1 MAERI
6 WKNKRMA
13 RPSWAGVG
21 IVAALVIIY
30 VSAYA
35 SLFPIFGYAA
45 GVFYT
50 APVAA
55 AAWFFG
61 ARAGLIVGASTFPV
75 NLVLGMAV
83 ADRPLLHFVFEGGLL
98 LGSGAEVF
106 VGLMI
111 GYLRDLKVTADAE
124 LARRT
129 RAESRLRVVQRQ
141 LLNAQETERRSVARE
156 LHDDVGQ
163 DLTGLKILLQAT
175 EDQIPGTRRKAG
187 QLVDTLMEKV
197 RDLSLAL
204 RSSMLDD
211 LGLLPALQ
219 WQVKRMAS
227 ESGIRV
233 EFHHFG
239 VNGRLDSE
247 TETAAYRIVQEGL
260 TNVARHAKTSAAV
273 LTVNEMETA
282 LDITI
287 EDKGVGFDPQA
298 LTQRVSSVGLDS
310 MRESAGLLG
319 GHLSVFSVPGQ
330 GTTLKVQLPL
340 VADREGRR

>member
-1 MAERI
+1 MQRI
-6 WKNKRMA
+6 WKEGSMA
-13 RPSWAGVG
+13 RPRWAGLG
-21 IVAALVIIY
+21 IVAALATIY
-30 VSAYA
+30 VAAYP
-35 SLFPIFGYAA
+35 SLFSIFGYAA

-50 APVAA
+50 APVVA

-61 ARAGLIVGASTFPV
+61 ARAGLIVGASTFPL
-75 NLVLGMAV
+75 NLVLEMAV
-83 ADRPLLHFVFEGGLL
+83 ADRPLIDFVSEGGL

-111 GYLRDLKVTADAE
+111 GYLRDLKVRADAE

-141 LLNAQETERRSVARE
+141 LLEVQETERRNVARE

-163 DLTGLKILLQAT
+163 DLTGLKVLLQAT
-175 EDQIPGTRRKAG
+175 EDQIPEAKRKAG

-204 RSSMLDD
+204 RPSMLDD

-239 VNGRLDSE
+239 MNGRLDSE

-260 TNVARHAKTSAAV
+260 TNVARHAKTAAAV
-273 LTVNEMETA
+273 LTVNELETA
-282 LDITI
+282 LDIII
-287 EDKGVGFDPQA
+287 EDNGVGFDPQA
-298 LTQRVSSVGLDS
+298 LTQRVFSVGLDS
-310 MRESAGLLG
+310 MRERAGLLG
-319 GHLSVFSVPGQ
+319 GHMSVLSVPGQ
-330 GTTLKVQLPL
+330 GTTVEVQLPL
-340 VADREGRR
+340 AANREGRR

>member
-1 MAERI
+1 MVERI
-6 WKNKRMA
+6 WKNKSMA

-35 SLFPIFGYAA
+35 FLFSIFGYAA

-75 NLVLGMAV
+75 NLALEMAV
-83 ADRPLLHFVFEGGLL
+83 ADRPLLDFVSEGGL

-111 GYLRDLKVTADAE
+111 GYLRDLKVKADAE

-141 LLNAQETERRSVARE
+141 LLNVQETERRNVARE

-175 EDQIPGTRRKAG
+175 EDQIPEAKRKAG

-204 RSSMLDD
+204 RPSMLDD

-239 VNGRLDSE
+239 MNGRLDSE

-260 TNVARHAKTSAAV
+260 TNVARHAKTSAAA

-310 MRESAGLLG
+310 MRERAGLLG

-340 VADREGRR
+340 VANREGRR